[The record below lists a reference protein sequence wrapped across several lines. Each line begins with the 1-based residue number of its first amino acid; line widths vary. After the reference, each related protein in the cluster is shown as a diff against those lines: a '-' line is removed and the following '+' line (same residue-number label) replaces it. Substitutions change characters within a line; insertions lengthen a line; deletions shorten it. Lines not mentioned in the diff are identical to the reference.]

1 MKGAEHCKRT
11 QVMTSTG
18 NVLMHVVE
26 CVEWWCSAPPGP
38 LSQRSLPRQL
48 VAASQ
53 DPCAPLVLSGVVV
66 WYDAPVLPP

>member
-1 MKGAEHCKRT
+1 
-11 QVMTSTG
+11 MTSTG

-26 CVEWWCSAPPGP
+26 CVEWWCSVPLNP

-53 DPCAPLVLSGVVV
+53 CSDPCAPLVLSGVVV
-66 WYDAPVLPP
+66 LYDAPVLPP